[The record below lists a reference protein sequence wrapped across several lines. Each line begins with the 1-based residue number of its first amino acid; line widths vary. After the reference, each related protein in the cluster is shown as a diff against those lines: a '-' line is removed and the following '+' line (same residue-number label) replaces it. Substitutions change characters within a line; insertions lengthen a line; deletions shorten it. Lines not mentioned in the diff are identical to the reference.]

1 MESHTVEMAF
11 ETEVSKMR
19 LIHNEHTAADALYL
33 KNKREEMESFK
44 DAEKQEIP
52 AAERLEEFARIEVS
66 RSIDELDKFSLEM
79 DAMRLEYREMK
90 RDYEEVFSEMQ
101 RKEAAGTID
110 KAKQRQCAEMRSM
123 VSVAETRYVNFG
135 PYILC
140 HVIAISTVCTY
151 IFIFGLIV
159 ASLVADENYR
169 IYDFK
174 TYNCTSSIQNA

>member
-1 MESHTVEMAF
+1 MAF

-19 LIHNEHTAADALYL
+19 LIHDEKTAADALYL

-90 RDYEEVFSEMQ
+90 RDYEEVYSEMQ

-110 KAKQRQCAEMRSM
+110 KARQRQCAEMRSM
-123 VSVAETRYVNFG
+123 VSVAETRYEN
-135 PYILC
+135 ILFYL
-140 HVIAISTVCTY
+140 ISVLSLGSLMLLSPLCTHL
-151 IFIFGLIV
+151 FL
-159 ASLVADENYR
+159 LKLDR
-169 IYDFK
+169 RLL
-174 TYNCTSSIQNA
+174 